1 MRKLSFYLA
10 AAVFVGM
17 SVEAA
22 LPTVSNVQMS
32 QPNGRNVLITYNLA
46 DGPAVVT
53 LDVETNGP
61 NGWVSIG
68 MEKVYAFDGAVSG
81 DANRKVSGTSGQ
93 IYWLAAKAWPDMK
106 IGAGGARAKL
116 TAWPVDDTPDYM
128 VVDLRAGENTADRV
142 RYYTCTNSLPGG
154 GLFGNDAYR
163 TTHLV
168 LKKIIAK
175 DIAWTMGSLCEFGR
189 NTAREKAH
197 LVTLTNN
204 YYLGVFPVTQKQT
217 DLMNGAPFV
226 TSFRIDGEMRI
237 RDVLKYGKNKP
248 YVRGDDLYPLPPSAD
263 SLLGKLRIMTAGA
276 FDFDLPSEAQ
286 WEYAAKGGYGDN
298 QWGDGTPILNT
309 SSDRNRDATLPGRY
323 RYNQATEWYTNWQ
336 DWNTNG
342 VSQGI
347 LNGTPIAGS
356 YRPNTFGLYDMCGGV
371 LEWCLDYF
379 QDDITAYGGAV
390 NANGATRLDGTIE
403 QGLKNGVMTDRP
415 QRVQRGGAWCH
426 AAHECRPSTRT
437 SHEPGYGGDSQE
449 AGFRVY
455 CRAGL
460 K

>member
-1 MRKLSFYLA
+1 MSRKIYVVVVAMA
-10 AAVFVGM
+10 AFAGVSADV
-17 SVEAA
+17 V

-32 QPNGRNVLITYNLA
+32 QPGGRNVLVTYDLA
-46 DGPAVVT
+46 NGPAVVT
-53 LDVETNGP
+53 LDIETNGP

-68 MEKVYAFDGAVSG
+68 LEKVYAFDGAVNG
-81 DANRKVSGTSGQ
+81 DANRKVSGTSCK

-116 TAWPVDDTPDYM
+116 TAWPMDDTPDYM
-128 VVDLRAGENTADRV
+128 VVDLRAGANTADRV
-142 RYYTCTNSLPGG
+142 RYYVSTNSLPGG

-163 TTHLV
+163 TTHLA

-175 DIAWTMGSLCEFGR
+175 DITWTMGSLCEFGR
-189 NTAREKAH
+189 NAVREKAH
-197 LVTLTNN
+197 LVALTNN

-217 DLMNGAPFV
+217 DLMNGAPIV

-276 FDFDLPSEAQ
+276 YDFDLPSEAQ

-298 QWGDGTPILNT
+298 QWGDGTPMQNT

-323 RYNQATEWYTNWQ
+323 RFNQETGWYTNWQ

-342 VSQGI
+342 VSQGV

-356 YRPNTFGLYDMCGGV
+356 YRPNAFGLYDMCGGV

-379 QDDITAYGGAV
+379 QEDITAYGGAV
-390 NANGATRLDGTIE
+390 NANGATRLDGVQE
-403 QGLKNGVMTDRP
+403 ARP
-415 QRVQRGGAWCH
+415 TRVQRGGAWCH
-426 AAHECRPSTRT
+426 TAHECRPSTRT